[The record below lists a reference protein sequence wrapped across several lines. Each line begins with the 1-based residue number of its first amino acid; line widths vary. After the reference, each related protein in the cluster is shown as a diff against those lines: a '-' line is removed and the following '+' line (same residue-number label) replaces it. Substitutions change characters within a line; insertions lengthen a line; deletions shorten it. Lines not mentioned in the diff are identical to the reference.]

1 MFLIDAQP
9 LLPRTVHEANSSF
22 SFSVA
27 VLTQVFASPIFRF
40 ILPTLLPFLGL
51 RLVFWLAAFPNPDES
66 YYWLWGQHPA
76 LSYYDHPPFQAW
88 VQGITTALLGR
99 SSFSLRL
106 PNLIS
111 NGLLLYTYYQ
121 IARYL
126 YTDRAKQG
134 FWLIVALLLASPLY
148 FLFMAL
154 AWHDHWLI
162 LFCLIGSYQ
171 GIRFLDSYLVDG
183 VGDSHRLWL
192 AAIAL
197 GVAGLCKYNVLFV
210 AVGFLAAIAYDPRLR
225 RLWRD
230 RRLYLA
236 GSLLLL
242 TLVPIFSWNLTHNW
256 PSFRYYGDR
265 AINPNGLS
273 LSACFNFLL
282 FSFLLVSPM
291 DWIGFIRELRPTK
304 CLPPQTSTYR
314 LVAFWVFVS
323 STLTLTVIS
332 LLSAALYY
340 WNITAYLLLLPLL
353 AGIFLPPI
361 APQSATE
368 PDHPEPLLRYQQL
381 FVVGQLYGL
390 VFAILLVVHYCLVPL
405 SALVTLEEDPD
416 SRMLFGWSEVANEV
430 RQQAQ
435 RIGGEPLLLTTDY
448 RSASALA
455 YELNQPNVVAI
466 SDRIDQF
473 DFWFDPSAA
482 QGKNA
487 ILLSD
492 DWHPVQPELLRQFE
506 RTAQPVPYPIRRFG
520 VWIKQYYITPA
531 FGFKAN
537 GPVASR

>member
-1 MFLIDAQP
+1 M
-9 LLPRTVHEANSSF
+9 
-22 SFSVA
+22 
-27 VLTQVFASPIFRF
+27 LTQVFASPVFRF

-51 RLVFWLAAFPNPDES
+51 RLVFWLVAFPNPDEA

-126 YTDRAKQG
+126 YADRVKQG

-171 GIRFLDSYLVDG
+171 GIRFLDSYLVNG
-183 VGDSHRLWL
+183 VGESRRLWM
-192 AAIAL
+192 AALAL
-197 GVAGLCKYNVLFV
+197 GMAGLCKYNVLFV

-225 RLWRD
+225 PLWRD

-242 TLVPIFSWNLTHNW
+242 TLVPIFSWNLAHNW
-256 PSFRYYGDR
+256 PSFRYYSDR

-282 FSFLLVSPM
+282 FSFLLVSPI
-291 DWIGFIRELRPTK
+291 DWIGFIRELRPAK

-314 LVAFWVFVS
+314 LVTFWVFVS

-332 LLSAALYY
+332 FLSAALYY

-361 APQSATE
+361 EAE
-368 PDHPEPLLRYQQL
+368 PTSKPVALEPLLRYQQL

-390 VFAILLVVHYCLVPL
+390 VFAVLLIVHYCLVPL
-405 SALVTLEEDPD
+405 SALVTLDEDPD
-416 SRMLFGWSEVANEV
+416 SRMLFGWSEVGSEI

-435 RIGGEPLLLTTDY
+435 QLGVEPLLLTTDY

-466 SDRIDQF
+466 SGRIDQF
-473 DFWFDPSAA
+473 DFWFDASAA

-487 ILLSD
+487 VLLSD
-492 DWHPVQPELLRQFE
+492 DWHPAQPEFLRQFE
-506 RTAQPVPYPIRRFG
+506 RVTKPIPYPIRRFG
-520 VWIKQYYITPA
+520 IWIKQYYITPA
-531 FGFKAN
+531 FGFKGETAVR
-537 GPVASR
+537 GKPIQD